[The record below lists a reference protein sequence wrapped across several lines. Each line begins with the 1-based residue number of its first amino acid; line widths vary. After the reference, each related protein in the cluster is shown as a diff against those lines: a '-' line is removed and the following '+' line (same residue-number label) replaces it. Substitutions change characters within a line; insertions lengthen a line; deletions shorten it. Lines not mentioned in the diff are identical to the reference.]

1 MVLGGHTRLE
11 FLFHY
16 FHSLFMH
23 FVRVRHWWETR
34 KHLSRDSYLPRALKE
49 VHTAACHERP
59 ERTMCNLAGKA
70 SRSPFSTLMRSDI
83 ASVSLATEG
92 QIHTGEQAGTYT
104 KKRKADLHKAEGTH
118 FLMSEVLLLN
128 SYPCGCASL
137 NDSLY
142 AATCLQQRQIV

>member
-49 VHTAACHERP
+49 VHAAACHERP
-59 ERTMCNLAGKA
+59 ERAMCNLAGKA

-92 QIHTGEQAGTYT
+92 QIHTGEHTGTYT
-104 KKRKADLHKAEGTH
+104 KNAKETFIKRRVHI
-118 FLMSEVLLLN
+118 F
-128 SYPCGCASL
+128 
-137 NDSLY
+137 
-142 AATCLQQRQIV
+142 R